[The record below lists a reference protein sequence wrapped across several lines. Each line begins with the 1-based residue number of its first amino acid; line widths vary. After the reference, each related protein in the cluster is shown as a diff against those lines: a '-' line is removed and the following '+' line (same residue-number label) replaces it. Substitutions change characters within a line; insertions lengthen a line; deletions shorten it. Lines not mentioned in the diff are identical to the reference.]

1 MARGSVLV
9 RDAAQSDAAA
19 LVAIWNEVV
28 TSPDRSSLSPTTT
41 SHTARAILRL
51 DTVPS
56 ERLLVAVIDEQPV
69 GVAHLRRAPI
79 SPIHDQ
85 DAVHVGNLHVLSDY
99 RRRGVGTSLMTAAAD
114 WAEEKDSSHIVASV
128 AASARDS
135 NRFLARLGMGQ
146 AAVVRAST
154 VAGLRTR
161 LSSAANKSITTN
173 VVATRRLMR
182 RSRATT

>member
-19 LVAIWNEVV
+19 LVAIWEDFS
-28 TSPDRSSLSPTTT
+28 SPDRSHFSQATPDD
-41 SHTARAILRL
+41 TARAILRL
-51 DTVPS
+51 ETDPS

-114 WAEEKDSSHIVASV
+114 WADEKDSAHIVASV

-146 AAVVRAST
+146 AAVVRACT
-154 VAGLRTR
+154 VAGLRSR
-161 LSSAANKSITTN
+161 LSSAANKSATTN